1 MDLDSCS
8 EGLRSSCVDLLH
20 FLSFASPA
28 LLLSDLCHSFPDSEF
43 EGYLCIKVNSPNA
56 AMRAHLSVSLWGWGR
71 EEEEWLVLAAVLRT
85 DCKGK
90 KFTTGCTR
98 EALNEAVVKDER
110 CSPATAPSVT
120 SSLQRPPLLRSDLWI
135 SLLNAWD
142 VRRWRVETSLRVF
155 EISHFFFFPGVLV
168 VFGWPAP
175 VCGAE
180 LKSEPQSWSQLVYTP
195 VSPSSSGLWENRP
208 PSGNRHTHPHTSTQI
223 PWPEEPGR
231 RRLWRV
237 RVPGANEVLLVP
249 LSGRN
254 FLSLDE
260 LLGHSVHL
268 RQQKK
273 LTTGDRLERP
283 RRWGTWEEDQET
295 EAGTTRFGRAARE
308 GSGGAQPALRHGA
321 PASFLPPSR
330 APILGG
336 MLLFKETL
344 LNYFLLI
351 VTFPSLSSPSCSQKG
366 NKPAES
372 HTAGNGGRAGP
383 SPTGKRTPTLARRR
397 TPRAAPSHSHP
408 PQKQRPDYRGQA
420 NSQITVSAR
429 AALVHKVLFLYGK
442 RENFQ
447 IGVVWLTSV
456 CVAQR
461 QTASARG
468 FPSRLAKATGNGA
481 RRGGLIHGLGC

>member
-1 MDLDSCS
+1 M
-8 EGLRSSCVDLLH
+8 
-20 FLSFASPA
+20 
-28 LLLSDLCHSFPDSEF
+28 
-43 EGYLCIKVNSPNA
+43 
-56 AMRAHLSVSLWGWGR
+56 
-71 EEEEWLVLAAVLRT
+71 
-85 DCKGK
+85 
-90 KFTTGCTR
+90 
-98 EALNEAVVKDER
+98 
-110 CSPATAPSVT
+110 
-120 SSLQRPPLLRSDLWI
+120 
-135 SLLNAWD
+135 
-142 VRRWRVETSLRVF
+142 
-155 EISHFFFFPGVLV
+155 
-168 VFGWPAP
+168 
-175 VCGAE
+175 
-180 LKSEPQSWSQLVYTP
+180 
-195 VSPSSSGLWENRP
+195 
-208 PSGNRHTHPHTSTQI
+208 
-223 PWPEEPGR
+223 
-231 RRLWRV
+231 
-237 RVPGANEVLLVP
+237 
-249 LSGRN
+249 
-254 FLSLDE
+254 
-260 LLGHSVHL
+260 
-268 RQQKK
+268 
-273 LTTGDRLERP
+273 
-283 RRWGTWEEDQET
+283 
-295 EAGTTRFGRAARE
+295 
-308 GSGGAQPALRHGA
+308 
-321 PASFLPPSR
+321 
-330 APILGG
+330 
-336 MLLFKETL
+336 FKETL